1 MAERHVDARGLACP
15 QPVVLTRKAILEAG
29 VDRVR
34 VVVNSDVSAE
44 NIQRMAR
51 SQGWEPQIDR
61 QGEEVHLILTR
72 GDGAAA
78 QQAQQ
83 AQQPET
89 APVASAGQ
97 PEVVVFVTSNLFGVG
112 DERLGQIL
120 MKAFLKT
127 LKDLDPRPAKVIFAN
142 SGVRLTTEGSDL
154 IDPLCALEK
163 EGVAI
168 LSCGTCLDYYGLV
181 ESLRVGVASNMYE
194 IASSLA
200 GADRIVQ
207 P

>member
-1 MAERHVDARGLACP
+1 
-15 QPVVLTRKAILEAG
+15 VLTRKAILEAG

-61 QGEEVHLILTR
+61 QGGEVRLTLTR
-72 GDGAAA
+72 GAGAAA
-78 QQAQQ
+78 QE

-89 APVASAGQ
+89 ARVASTGKPQ
-97 PEVVVFVTSNLFGVG
+97 VVVFVASNLFGVG
-112 DERLGQIL
+112 DEKLGQIL

-154 IDPLCALEK
+154 IDPLRTLEN

-194 IASSLA
+194 IASALVA
-200 GADRIVQ
+200 ADRIVQ